1 MESSPLL
8 QQTSTFYKENDR
20 ILEGGQHHPSSLA
33 SETWAEMKMLWQV
46 AGPAV
51 LTSIFQYSLFSVTQT
66 LVGHIGTVELAAVGI
81 QNMVLSGLV
90 FGIMMGM
97 GSALETLCGQA
108 FGAGKLNMLGIY
120 MQRSWIILN
129 CTAILLTLIYIFATP
144 ILKLLGQD
152 DEIASLAGKFS
163 IWMIPEIF
171 ALAINFPM
179 QKFLQAQSK
188 VMAMTWISF
197 AALVL
202 HLFLSWLCIIKLDMG
217 LVGAAITLNLG
228 WWVLVFG
235 QLVYILA
242 GYCEK
247 SWTGF
252 SWLAFTDLAGFVW
265 LSLASAVM
273 LCLEYWTLMII
284 ILLGGLLRNPEI
296 AVDAASIC
304 MNVEG
309 WCMMIP
315 FGFTA
320 AISVRVSNELGAGRP
335 RAAKF
340 SVLVVVMMSIV
351 IQTIFVILI
360 LTTRKDFPVVFTED
374 ILVMKKVSQV
384 AVFLSASI
392 FFSSVQPVL
401 SGVAIGAGWQTLFA
415 CINLGSYYLVG
426 LGMALL
432 LGFKYNFGL
441 EGIWGGMLSG
451 VAVQTIILIIVTWRT
466 NWEKEAQV
474 AKERILFWG
483 GSGSGSADAI
493 LS

>member
-1 MESSPLL
+1 MDSSSSPLL
-8 QQTSTFYKENDR
+8 PKETGL
-20 ILEGGQHHPSSLA
+20 IGSEGEEHHPSSLA
-33 SETWAEMKMLWQV
+33 SKTWAELKMLWQV

-51 LTSIFQYSLFSVTQT
+51 LTSLFQYSLFSVTQT
-66 LVGHIGTVELAAVGI
+66 LVGHLGTVELAAVGI
-81 QNMVLSGLV
+81 QNMVLSGIV
-90 FGIMMGM
+90 FGIMLGM

-108 FGAGKLNMLGIY
+108 FGAGHLNMLGIY
-120 MQRSWIILN
+120 LQRSWVILTF
-129 CTAILLTLIYIFATP
+129 TALLLTLLYIFATP

-171 ALAINFPM
+171 AFAINFPM

-188 VMAMTWISF
+188 VMVMTWISF
-197 AALVL
+197 SALLL

-217 LVGAAITLNLG
+217 LVGAAVTLNLG
-228 WWVLVFG
+228 WWVLVLG
-235 QLVYILA
+235 QLIYILS
-242 GYCEK
+242 GSCEK

-252 SWLAFTDLAGFVW
+252 SWLAFTDLASFVG

-284 ILLGGLLRNPEI
+284 ILLAGLLKHPEI

-340 SVLVVVMMSIV
+340 SVIVVVMMSIV
-351 IQTIFVILI
+351 TQTIFVILI
-360 LTTRKDFPVVFTED
+360 LTTRKVFPAVFTD
-374 ILVMKKVSQV
+374 DVLVMKKVSQV
-384 AVFLSASI
+384 ALLLSATI
-392 FFSSVQPVL
+392 FLSSVQPVL

-415 CINLGSYYLVG
+415 YINLGSYYLVG
-426 LGMALL
+426 LGMSLL
-432 LGFKYNFGL
+432 LGFKFNLGL
-441 EGIWGGMLSG
+441 EGIWGGMISG
-451 VAVQTIILIIVTWRT
+451 IAVQTIILIIVTWRT
-466 NWEKEAQV
+466 NWENEVQV
-474 AKERILFWG
+474 AKDRISLWG
-483 GSGSGSADAI
+483 RSADAS
-493 LS
+493 LSSK